1 MVFRLDSIA
10 VDVEFLPLMTPAFY
24 DDDVVP
30 AIEIPD
36 PHSPQRDGGMHLTVP
51 AEIRRLRIRS
61 RFDELVFRRV

>member
-1 MVFRLDSIA
+1 MVLRLDSIA

-36 PHSPQRDGGMHLTVP
+36 PHSP
-51 AEIRRLRIRS
+51 
-61 RFDELVFRRV
+61 